1 MFATK
6 ILGVPFL
13 RSMPNTDHNTPTSE
27 WSPTSRALRYTF
39 VGCRDGWTCWWESEI
54 HSDLSPRP
62 WCFALHKILLQS
74 GIDSV
79 MQVSATLVIGAL
91 DHWSIR
97 WLQADTG
104 HPSSGK
110 SLWQGAWTRTRGFRL
125 ENTTLAKT
133 RQSFH
138 KTHPARCDSTK
149 LQIHLCFR
157 FKNPRLVCYP
167 KDQSKE
173 VEAGPWLKQKVP
185 QSSFHWKNFFV
196 SMSSTSNRNCSDSTL
211 RRLFVLSKRHCCTEM
226 MRSLGAIICD
236 A

>member
-1 MFATK
+1 M
-6 ILGVPFL
+6 I
-13 RSMPNTDHNTPTSE
+13 TDITS
-27 WSPTSRALRYTF
+27 L
-39 VGCRDGWTCWWESEI
+39 EI
-54 HSDLSPRP
+54 HFCWMQGWVDMLMRKWDSFWFISKTLMFR
-62 WCFALHKILLQS
+62 FTLYLLQS

-149 LQIHLCFR
+149 LQIHLCFG
-157 FKNPRLVCYP
+157 FIPTPC
-167 KDQSKE
+167 
-173 VEAGPWLKQKVP
+173 
-185 QSSFHWKNFFV
+185 
-196 SMSSTSNRNCSDSTL
+196 
-211 RRLFVLSKRHCCTEM
+211 VLSE
-226 MRSLGAIICD
+226 RSIQRGRGRTLA
-236 A
+236 